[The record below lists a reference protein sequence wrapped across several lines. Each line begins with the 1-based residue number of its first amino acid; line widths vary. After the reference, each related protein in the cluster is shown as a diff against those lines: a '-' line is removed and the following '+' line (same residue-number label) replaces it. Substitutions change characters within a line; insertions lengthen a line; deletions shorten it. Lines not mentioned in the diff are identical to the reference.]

1 MAIKKLVLNTKTD
14 MFGTT
19 VTLESRD
26 GSIRLNVG
34 EQVPYDPK
42 LKLVKKMDVG
52 YLFRSPNA
60 KPDDLSAIWETI
72 EGFSGEA
79 CLTSEYDGKSEELTV
94 YLRIKE
100 KGDATM
106 FAFSHNTFEKWS
118 DAQDAEA
125 KAEAKRKQKAVKG
138 TVNDDGTVRV
148 TVEVETLG
156 D

>member
-1 MAIKKLVLNTKTD
+1 MATKKLTIKTKTD
-14 MFGTT
+14 IFGTN
-19 VTLESRD
+19 VTLETKD
-26 GSIRLNVG
+26 GSVKFDIG
-34 EQVPYDPK
+34 ERISYDPTS
-42 LKLVKKMDVG
+42 KLVKKMDTG
-52 YLFRSPNA
+52 YLFRSPKSDPN
-60 KPDDLSAIWETI
+60 DLSMLWETI
-72 EGFSGEA
+72 EGFSGDA
-79 CLTSEYDGKSEELTV
+79 CITSEYDTKSEELTV
-94 YLRIKE
+94 YMRIKE

-125 KAEAKRKQKAVKG
+125 KAEAKRKKEAVKG

>member
-1 MAIKKLVLNTKTD
+1 MATKKLLLKTTTD
-14 MFGTT
+14 IFGTT
-19 VTLESRD
+19 ANLESKD
-26 GSIRLNVG
+26 GSIKLNIG
-34 EQVPYDPK
+34 ERISYEPISK
-42 LKLVKKMDVG
+42 LSKKMEIG
-52 YLFRSPNA
+52 YLFRSPKSN
-60 KPDDLSAIWETI
+60 PDDLHSIWETI
-72 EGFSGEA
+72 EGFTGDA
-79 CLTSEYDGKSEELTV
+79 CLTSEYDTKSEELTV

-125 KAEAKRKQKAVKG
+125 KAETKRKKEAVKG